1 MGDVKF
7 YVYLGNEELGS
18 ERLGSFGR
26 MVIHDIKTARGAIRR
41 CNKYWS
47 GKEFRVYS
55 FANFYDESTFRRVY

>member
-7 YVYLGNEELGS
+7 YAYLGNEELGS

-26 MVIHDIKTARGAIRR
+26 MVIHDLKTARGVIRR
-41 CNKYWS
+41 CNKCWS
-47 GKEFRVYS
+47 GKEFRVYR

>member
-7 YVYLGNEELGS
+7 YAYLGNEELGS

-26 MVIHDIKTARGAIRR
+26 MVIHDLKTARGVIRR
-41 CNKYWS
+41 CNKRWS
-47 GKEFRVYS
+47 GKEFRVYR